1 MNFRSP
7 RARRGL
13 AAVHPPPPEDSSPHA
28 QYPQEILPQSFITKR
43 KTRGNAVLS
52 LPSLQGRF
60 VSDSWSSFAG
70 TSEQQ
75 HDLNG
80 KCVPA
85 SSEKHIYDEEVWR
98 ACLFTRG

>member
-13 AAVHPPPPEDSSPHA
+13 AAVHPLPPEDSSPRA
-28 QYPQEILPQSFITKR
+28 QYPIEILSPSFITDR
-43 KTRGNAVLS
+43 KARGNATT
-52 LPSLQGRF
+52 PSLQGRF
-60 VSDSWSSFAG
+60 MSDSWSSFAG

-80 KCVPA
+80 ECVPA
-85 SSEKHIYDEEVWR
+85 SSEKHIYDEEVWH